1 MSHKKNHEVNPVAL
15 ITGAA
20 QRIGAEIARTLH
32 HHGFNIAL
40 HYRQSEEAAKA
51 LQIELEALRPES
63 TALIK
68 ADLLESNACTHIIDS
83 TLIRWNRLDL
93 LVNNASSFY
102 PTPIGEITEA
112 QWEDLM
118 GTNLKTPLFLSQA
131 AAPYLLK
138 TKGCIVNIVDI
149 HGQRPLKDH
158 PLYCAA
164 KAGLIMLTQSLA
176 REMGPEV
183 RVNGIAPGSILWPNK
198 EIEEET
204 KEYIVNRTALK
215 RQGSPQDI
223 ANAVRYL
230 AMEAD
235 YVSGHILT
243 VDGGRSLAM

>member
-1 MSHKKNHEVNPVAL
+1 LSHKKNHEVSPVAL

-51 LQIELEALRPES
+51 LQIELEARRPES

-68 ADLLESNACTHIIDS
+68 ADLLETGACNHIMKN
-83 TLIRWNRLDL
+83 TLVCWNRLDL

-102 PTPIGEITEA
+102 PTPMGEITEK
-112 QWEDLM
+112 QWQDLM

-131 AAPYLLK
+131 AAPHLLK

-183 RVNGIAPGSILWPNK
+183 RVNGIAPGSILWPNND
-198 EIEEET
+198 IEEQT
-204 KEYIVNRTALK
+204 KAYIVNRTALK
-215 RQGSPQDI
+215 RQGSPHDI

-230 AMEAD
+230 AMEAE